1 MPLTSSPAG
10 PDPDLERWLP
20 PRPDFESYLRLFCL
34 PYAGA
39 GASLFREWYS
49 CVDQRIT
56 EVCPLRLPARE
67 MRHREAPI
75 SDWEEMVWRMT
86 EALAPRI
93 SRPYALFGHSMG
105 AMLAYEVAAAIQKR
119 GLPAAR
125 HLFLTGRQAPSVQ
138 CEMIPAPVETLSDSE
153 FVAYLR
159 EIDKE
164 SSALDDPQIQ
174 HFVLPALRADFMI
187 CQSYRDPGHDLLNM
201 PITVFLGCD
210 DPHVSRADV
219 EKWSRY
225 TTGRFRLHLV
235 EGGHFFIRN
244 PRPLIRAIECE
255 LAESGLHAPA
265 ETSAGV
271 RVG

>member
-1 MPLTSSPAG
+1 M
-10 PDPDLERWLP
+10 
-20 PRPDFESYLRLFCL
+20 
-34 PYAGA
+34 
-39 GASLFREWYS
+39 FREWPS
-49 CVDQRIT
+49 CLDQRMT

-67 MRHREAPI
+67 MRYREAPI
-75 SDWEEMVWRMT
+75 SDLKEMVSRLT
-86 EALAPRI
+86 EALTPLI

-125 HLFLTGRQAPSVQ
+125 HLFLSGRQAPSVQ
-138 CEMIPAPVETLSDSE
+138 CEMIRLPVENLSDSE

-164 SSALDDPQIQ
+164 SSALDDLQIQ
-174 HFVLPALRADFMI
+174 RSVLPALRADFMI
-187 CQSYRDPGHDLLNM
+187 CQSYCEMGHGLLDVPM
-201 PITVFLGCD
+201 TVFLGSD
-210 DPHVSRADV
+210 DPYVSRADV

-235 EGGHFFIRN
+235 EGGHFFIRS
-244 PRPLIRAIECE
+244 PHRLIRTIEHE
-255 LAESGLHAPA
+255 LAESGIHAPT
-265 ETSAGV
+265 ETDAGV